1 MTFEDLKKAMKD
13 NFGIVRLADIARE
26 FNVSPQVINNWKTRD
41 QIPYK
46 YIKKYN
52 ELIVEKNQLLQK
64 DNKYV
69 WPNPFLSSER
79 SNDEDDISITEYFF
93 SFLKYLITYKYAV
106 GLAIFISISYSYINL
121 RFIAEPLYQTEAT
134 ILPIGS
140 GQNGNISGLAS
151 QFGINMLEK
160 GDVVDL
166 SSSKLVPEILNSRK
180 LSRSVLNYKFDT
192 RKFGKQKD

>member
-1 MTFEDLKKAMKD
+1 M
-13 NFGIVRLADIARE
+13 
-26 FNVSPQVINNWKTRD
+26 
-41 QIPYK
+41 
-46 YIKKYN
+46 
-52 ELIVEKNQLLQK
+52 
-64 DNKYV
+64 
-69 WPNPFLSSER
+69 
-79 SNDEDDISITEYFF
+79 
-93 SFLKYLITYKYAV
+93 KYLITYKYAV

-192 RKFGKQKD
+192 RKFGKQKRLISILLADTSTQTFSEKDIRHAVKKLRSRLNVKIQNDLHC